1 MEQTN
6 QTNPLVSA
14 VVSAFDAYIMALV
27 DKRVSEIMQ
36 TQAALH
42 AINEET
48 IKRIETLV
56 NDAIEVAI
64 DEHNDREDHP
74 SQDSITQE
82 IDDCVTNA
90 INYFDFDDKVRECVR
105 NLTFSVEVD

>member
-1 MEQTN
+1 ME

-27 DKRVSEIMQ
+27 DKRVSEILQ
-36 TQAALH
+36 TQAALN

-48 IKRIETLV
+48 IKRIETL
-56 NDAIEVAI
+56 IEVAI

-82 IDDCVTNA
+82 IDDGIANA
-90 INYFDFDDKVRECVR
+90 MNEFDFDDKVRDCVR

>member
-1 MEQTN
+1 MEQTD

-48 IKRIETLV
+48 TKRIETL
-56 NDAIEVAI
+56 IEVAI
-64 DEHNDREDHP
+64 DEHNDREDHL

-82 IDDCVTNA
+82 IDDCITNA
-90 INYFDFDDKVRECVR
+90 INEFDIDDKVRDAVR
-105 NLTFSVEVD
+105 HLTFSVEVD

>member
-1 MEQTN
+1 MEQTD

-48 IKRIETLV
+48 TKRIETL
-56 NDAIEVAI
+56 IKVAI
-64 DEHNDREDHP
+64 DEHNDREDHL

-82 IDDCVTNA
+82 IDDCITNA
-90 INYFDFDDKVRECVR
+90 INEFDIDDKVRDAVR
-105 NLTFSVEVD
+105 HLTFSVEVD

>member
-1 MEQTN
+1 ME
-6 QTNPLVSA
+6 QTNPLVA
-14 VVSAFDAYIMALV
+14 AAVSAFDAYVASLV
-27 DKRVSEIMQ
+27 DKRVSEILQ
-36 TQAALH
+36 TQAALN

-48 IKRIETLV
+48 IKRIETL
-56 NDAIEVAI
+56 IEVAI

-82 IDDCVTNA
+82 IDDGIANA
-90 INYFDFDDKVRECVR
+90 MNEFDFDDKVRDCVR